1 MTTLTH
7 YVSLTDALE
16 RDMMRNVSGSQSD
29 PLTLAVIAKGIVHGI
44 MVFAEYIAEVNSA
57 MNAAREQN
65 AKYSGAQW

>member
-16 RDMMRNVSGSQSD
+16 RDMMRNVTGSQSES
-29 PLTLAVIAKGIVHGI
+29 LSFSAIAKGIGHAVTA
-44 MVFAEYIAEVNSA
+44 FAEYVAEVNST

>member
-16 RDMMRNVSGSQSD
+16 RDMMRNVSGNQSET
-29 PLTLAVIAKGIVHGI
+29 LTLSAIFKGIVHGI
-44 MVFAEYIAEVNSA
+44 TVFAEYISEVNSA